1 MKWIT
6 AGESH
11 GRAISAII
19 EGVPAGVTLSVEDIN
34 IELTRRMQGHGRG
47 GRMKIESDH
56 IEILSG
62 VRHGLTLGSPIQLM
76 ISNKDFANWGE
87 IMAVEKNKSNKAEK
101 GIHRPRPGHADLAGM
116 LKYDFDDARNVLER
130 ASARETAMRV
140 AVGSIARKFLN
151 EFKVTIASHVIAIGE
166 VSLPENEISGLRI
179 KDINSVAEKSSVRCL
194 SEQYSKKMVDYI
206 DKTGAAGDT
215 CGGICE
221 IVAKKLPIGLG
232 SHVHWDRKLDGRIA
246 AVLMSIPAVKGV
258 EMGMGFSSASLS
270 GSAVH
275 DEITYSGDSLKRLSN
290 NAGGLEGGITNG
302 EDIIVRVA
310 MKPIS
315 TLKKPLKSVNLKTKN
330 EEKAHFERSDVT
342 AVPACGVVAEASLA
356 LVLMEAF
363 LEKFGCDSL
372 AEIKRNYENYIEY
385 LKRRLEKK

>member
-11 GRAISAII
+11 GQAISAII
-19 EGVPAGVTLSVEDIN
+19 EGVPAGVALSAEDIN
-34 IELTRRMQGHGRG
+34 IELSRRMQGHGRG
-47 GRMKIESDH
+47 GRMKIESDQ

-62 VRHGLTLGSPIQLM
+62 VRHGLTLGTPIQLM
-76 ISNKDFANWGE
+76 IPNKDFANWRE
-87 IMAVEKNKSNKAEK
+87 VMAIEKNKSHKSEK
-101 GIHRPRPGHADLAGM
+101 SIHRPRPGHADLAGM

-151 EFKVTIASHVIAIGE
+151 EFEVTIASHVIAIGE
-166 VSLPENEISGLRI
+166 ISLPEKEIAGLRI

-194 SEQYSKKMVDYI
+194 SEKYTKKMVNHI
-206 DKTGAAGDT
+206 DKTGSAGDT

-246 AVLMSIPAVKGV
+246 AVMMSIPAVKGI
-258 EMGMGFSSASLS
+258 EMGIGFSSASLP

-275 DEITYSGDSLKRLSN
+275 DEITYLDGRLKRLSN
-290 NAGGLEGGITNG
+290 NAGGLEGGMTNG
-302 EDIIVRVA
+302 ENIIIRVA

-315 TLKKPLKSVNLKTKN
+315 TLKKPLKSVNLKNKN

-342 AVPACGVVAEASLA
+342 AVPACGVVAEAGLA

-385 LKRRLEKK
+385 LKKRLEKK

>member
-19 EGVPAGVTLSVEDIN
+19 EGVPAGLTLSTEEIN

-62 VRHGLTLGSPIQLM
+62 VRHGLTLGSPIQLL
-76 ISNKDFANWGE
+76 IPNKDFANWRGA
-87 IMAVEKNKSNKAEK
+87 MGVEKSKSRKSKES
-101 GIHRPRPGHADLAGM
+101 IHRPRPGHADLAGM

-140 AVGSIARKFLN
+140 AVGSVARKFLK
-151 EFKVTIASHVIAIGE
+151 EFNVTIASHVIAIGE
-166 VSLPENEISGLRI
+166 ISLPEDEIASLRTE
-179 KDINSVAEKSSVRCL
+179 DINSVAEKSSVRCL
-194 SEQYSKKMVDYI
+194 SDKYTKKMVNHI

-246 AVLMSIPAVKGV
+246 AVMMSIPAVKGV
-258 EMGMGFSSASLS
+258 EIGIGFSSASFP

-275 DEITYSGDSLKRLSN
+275 DEITYLGSQLKRLSN

-302 EDIIVRVA
+302 EDIIIRVA

-315 TLKKPLKSVNLKTKN
+315 TLKKPLKSVNLKNKN

-342 AVPACGVVAEASLA
+342 AVPACGVVAEAGLA

-385 LKRRLEKK
+385 LKKRLEK